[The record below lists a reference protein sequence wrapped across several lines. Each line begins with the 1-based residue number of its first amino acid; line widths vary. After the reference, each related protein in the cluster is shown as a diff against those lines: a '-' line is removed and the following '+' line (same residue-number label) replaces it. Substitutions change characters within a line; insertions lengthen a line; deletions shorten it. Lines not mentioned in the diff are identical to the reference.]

1 MSQFQTLKSDLTQSR
16 IVDSSSVSINEDE
29 IAVRIESY
37 AFTANNV
44 TYGVAGDTIGYWK
57 FFPAKNNADNEWGCI
72 PMWGF
77 AEITHSNIESLN
89 VGERLF
95 GYFPAA
101 DSLILSPIK
110 VSDQSFSD
118 GKEHRKE
125 LPPVYN
131 NYVRLNGDQNYDP
144 SMDAVRALLF
154 PLHITAFCLC
164 DSLAEDS
171 YLGAS
176 QVIVVSASSKTAIGL
191 AQGLADTENAPKI
204 VGLTSPSN
212 LKFVENLGC
221 YDEVISYDELDNV
234 DYSKGSV
241 MVDMAGNREI
251 LGTLHRE
258 LGDNMLKCLTV
269 GMTHWDN
276 KTTAEDALGQ
286 AMLRDRTEFFF
297 APAHIQ
303 KRIGD
308 WGHDGYAEKTNSF
321 MTARAIQSK
330 NWMQVKEIHGLE
342 NFTGTY
348 EEIVSGNI
356 NPNEGI
362 IVNLINHKEK

>member
-1 MSQFQTLKSDLTQSR
+1 MNQFQTLKSDLTQSR
-16 IVDSSSVSINEDE
+16 IIDIDSHAIDDGE

-57 FFPAKNNADNEWGCI
+57 FFPAEHDEKNEWGCI

-77 AEITHSNIESLN
+77 AEITHAIIEGLN

-101 DSLILSPIK
+101 DSLTLSPIK

-164 DSLAEDS
+164 DSLAEDL
-171 YLGAS
+171 YFGAS

-191 AQGLADTENAPKI
+191 AQGLADSENVPKI
-204 VGLTSPSN
+204 VGLTSASN
-212 LKFVENLGC
+212 SKFVESLGC
-221 YDEVISYDELDNV
+221 YDEVISYDELSNV
-234 DYSKGSV
+234 DYSVGSV

-258 LGDNMLKCLTV
+258 LGDSMLKCLTV

-276 KTTAEDALGQ
+276 ETTAEDALGQ

-321 MTARAIQSK
+321 MTARALQSK
-330 NWMQVKEIHGLE
+330 NWMQVKEIHGLK
-342 NFTGTY
+342 NFTSTY
-348 EEIVSGNI
+348 EEMVDGKI

-362 IVNLINHKEK
+362 IVNLTNQKEK

>member
-1 MSQFQTLKSDLTQSR
+1 MKQFQTLKSDLTQSR
-16 IVDSSSVSINEDE
+16 IIDIDSASIGDGE
-29 IAVRIESY
+29 ITVQVESY
-37 AFTANNV
+37 AFTSNNV

-57 FFPAKNNADNEWGCI
+57 FFPTGNDINNEWGCI

-77 AEITHSNIESLN
+77 AEITHSGIEDLN

-101 DSLILSPIK
+101 ESLILSPVKI
-110 VSDQSFSD
+110 STQSFSD
-118 GKEHRKE
+118 GKEHRKD

-131 NYVRLNGDQNYDP
+131 NYVRLNGDQNYDA

-164 DSLAEDS
+164 DSLAEDA
-171 YLGAS
+171 YLEAS
-176 QVIVVSASSKTAIGL
+176 QIIVVSASSKTAIGL
-191 AQGLADTENAPKI
+191 AQGLDDAENAPKTI
-204 VGLTSPSN
+204 GLTSSGN
-212 LKFVENLGC
+212 AEFVKSLGC
-221 YDEVISYDELDNV
+221 YDEVISYDELSNL

-251 LGTLHRE
+251 LGTLHKE

-269 GMTHWDN
+269 GMTNWDN
-276 KTTAEDALGQ
+276 ETTAEDALGQ

-308 WGHDGYAEKTNSF
+308 WGHDGYAEKTNLF
-321 MTARAIQSK
+321 MTARALQSK
-330 NWMQVKEIHGLE
+330 NWMQLKEVHGLE
-342 NFTGTY
+342 SFTSTY
-348 EEIVSGNI
+348 KEMVAGKI
-356 NPNEGI
+356 NPSEGI
-362 IVNLINHKEK
+362 IVNLKNI